1 MYNCVIK
8 PGAVEPN
15 DRNPYNTDGDFYEK
29 MDKTADGFF
38 TGLQRGS
45 LFEGTGRFER
55 TASGG
60 GNPFHGR
67 CARSR

>member
-29 MDKTADGFF
+29 MDKTADGFLLAYSAAACSKEQ
-38 TGLQRGS
+38 GASSAQLQ
-45 LFEGTGRFER
+45 EG
-55 TASGG
+55 
-60 GNPFHGR
+60 
-67 CARSR
+67 